1 MTTDDR
7 WQQIETLLRK
17 DRKSRTARQAEQ
29 LRAHVEELL
38 STPEGRKSIQD
49 RFGDSRPFQGKG
61 WFLNEVVRTVDGA
74 KVKAAALTSSERQDL
89 LLGLLPHA
97 RPAVDAAHWNILWIL
112 LQDGHVHAGQMALES
127 LGKLG
132 SRREELPRIL
142 VNAQAWQYLAKD
154 RAAALLEAARQ
165 AARSRDEG
173 ERLERAVTWARS
185 RTAPTQQGPGDRTAA
200 VPAEPPGQSP
210 QSIVAPDPAAMK
222 DGEAPSVPMPE
233 TAGRQEESRTDSGP
247 PSTEERRRPGRSARG
262 PARPPAVEGER
273 DELSECLS
281 EVGRLIEGLQR
292 RQGERLCQA
301 ESEAAAAKAANAQL
315 HEQLERTVN
324 ELQAAQGR
332 LQRETEI
339 AEELRREKIRLEER
353 LVEREHELASSR
365 GEMQKLTHLLS
376 EARQEIE
383 AARRRAEDYIHHA
396 GRDRD
401 SAVRTFQSHLWEEL
415 QYYLLEVLEE
425 EPDPPSLNE
434 DQKMFRRR
442 LREIKAVLRDKG
454 VPPV

>member
-1 MTTDDR
+1 MTTDER
-7 WQQIETLLRK
+7 WQEIETLLRK
-17 DRKSRTARQAEQ
+17 DRKSRPARQGEQ

-38 STPEGRKSIQD
+38 STLEGRKSIQD

-74 KVKAAALTSSERQDL
+74 KAKAAALTSSERQDL

-97 RPAVDAAHWNILWIL
+97 RPMADATHWNILWIL
-112 LQDGHVHAGQMALES
+112 LQDGYVHAGQTALES

-132 SRREELPRIL
+132 SKREELPSIL
-142 VNAQAWQYLAKD
+142 ANAQAWQYLPKD

-185 RTAPTQQGPGDRTAA
+185 RTAPAQQGPGDRAA
-200 VPAEPPGQSP
+200 ARPAELPGQPP
-210 QSIVAPDPAAMK
+210 QSIVGPDPAAVK
-222 DGEAPSVPMPE
+222 DGEAPPVPTPE
-233 TAGRQEESRTDSGP
+233 TAGRQEEPRTDSGP
-247 PSTEERRRPGRSARG
+247 PSPEDRPRPGRPAHG
-262 PARPPAVEGER
+262 PGRPTTVERER
-273 DELSECLS
+273 AELSECLT
-281 EVGRLIEGLQR
+281 EVGRLIEGLVR
-292 RQGERLCQA
+292 RQGERLRQA

-315 HEQLERTVN
+315 HDQLERTGT

-365 GEMQKLTHLLS
+365 GELQKLTHLLS

-383 AARRRAEDYIHHA
+383 AARRRAEDYIHQA

-415 QYYLLEVLEE
+415 QYHLLEVLEE
-425 EPDPPSLNE
+425 EPDPASLNE

-442 LREIKAVLRDKG
+442 LREIKAALRDKG